1 LIFLLA
7 TVTSRRKPGVWWDS
21 ENKAYFFEKR
31 PGQALPLA
39 LERFEPKQFSWD
51 EKIERKLNGG
61 VFPTVPA
68 QKSIMLK
75 PHQLAAVDEIFAY
88 KKGYPGF
95 LLADDVGLG
104 KTFAAWATILE
115 IVESSHEKWRILDL
129 GRSGFE
135 PLKA

>member
-1 LIFLLA
+1 
-7 TVTSRRKPGVWWDS
+7 
-21 ENKAYFFEKR
+21 
-31 PGQALPLA
+31 
-39 LERFEPKQFSWD
+39 
-51 EKIERKLNGG
+51 
-61 VFPTVPA
+61 
-68 QKSIMLK
+68 MLK

-104 KTFAAWATILE
+104 KTFAAWASILK

-129 GRSGFE
+129 DRSGFE